1 MKGTKYTIT
10 QNNIF
15 KTHHFKTIA
24 ETKVYICKTID
35 ISDTFIINNKD
46 EKLNGYTYLGSN
58 NNLATFRHNLGIHNN
73 FLGKTYQSKYLN
85 NKMPVLLEIIE
96 IEIGE
101 LNKYINTI
109 KEIIKSSKAKEN
121 EFVGLNQNALKEL
134 IEYNNHL
141 SEEAIEILF
150 NKLRIFNT
158 ETENNTCINTE
169 MPYNFNTNH
178 LKTYTKMSSM
188 NLTLNLFSSFG
199 HPIRISYRWS
209 RMIALVKPGNTAN
222 PMNLDT
228 TQYITLHDIYG
239 GSHNSNIPIKIDGS
253 VHPWYQ
259 NMVYH
264 ILKNSNLKVSYQIL
278 ENQSVYS
285 KYCIVSL
292 LFYLKNEDYKRMING
307 KMLIDKIWLKKI
319 FKTSKKVGYHVI
331 SPTAIEEA
339 NDKISCKNLRIK
351 YYNRKERRVEY
362 KKMVKKYLSVV
373 PYQHQKEN
381 IFWMTQHENDIRK
394 NKFTY
399 TYKNDININYTNI
412 NNSDM
417 PYKYV
422 NNKDGEPVVQFT
434 KNCESNDTV
443 TFNGGILA
451 DDVGLGKTLC
461 CLANVVFD
469 IVNQNPNEYELNTLI
484 LLPTRLIGQWHFE
497 LNKYLNKSGQNKIKI
512 HCITTIK
519 DVRKFKNW
527 GSYDIILMSANLLVN
542 ENYLNYVME
551 IDKNLKSKTDTTDIP
566 STTDLPSTTDIPN
579 TNDTTEIPSTNDIPN
594 TDIFNVWNIKWNR
607 IYVDEAHEVFI
618 EDILLPKNYNK
629 TLNIKYANSSG
640 LYIHNN
646 MRHCGNNKTHSFIH
660 IPKIPTKIREMSAK
674 LIMLRANYKWYI
686 SATPLHRSIINLH
699 AIMKW
704 FSSDINKFINNINFN
719 SKVYLYKYLKFNT
732 NMQSKSEP
740 NTFYY
745 DYNNNPYNFK
755 ISHTELVSFL
765 STCAR
770 STKKI
775 DIKGKLDIPVFTEEI
790 IYLNQT
796 SIEKNIY
803 LSAVRENDISKLF
816 MLCTHILIS
825 TGKAEFG
832 DDFDENAIVSLSD
845 INGLM
850 ALYYKKQ
857 QLQFKKEIE
866 SIEKSLKSEAIEEC
880 KFNKILTNIA
890 SIYTYANSNS
900 QNHVIPYK
908 IEGIN
913 NQIKY
918 KSGQI
923 MAFKVNLIGLLD
935 LITNIADLSL
945 ITETIKKDV
954 VCHYSNAE
962 KGYMAIYFIK
972 GKLQNVKSHIIR
984 LNDKHVANTREV
996 GRLENQIRLFES
1008 GDFLKDAIEDTCGIC
1023 FMEYTDTIAITKCR
1037 HVVCGDCLH
1046 LLFAEASE
1054 INCPY
1059 CRSPLKK
1066 TNEDIRLTTVQ
1077 EIEPKNEVVENTLV
1091 VDKSTEEK
1099 QHEMINKYGTKLAY
1113 LINLINDKIL
1123 INKENRIIIFSQYD
1137 KMLKMIGSVLK
1148 DFNIKHLYIKGNV
1161 HTVTMNITKFK
1172 TDESY
1177 RVIMISSEKA
1187 ASGMNLTEANHI
1199 IFADV
1204 INGDEQMTKNV
1215 ESQAIGRAVRIGS
1228 KLPAKIIRLIMR
1240 NTIENEYYDKNKY
1253 DMTCHQF

>member
-10 QNNIF
+10 KHNIF
-15 KTHHFKTIA
+15 KTNKANTHTHTH
-24 ETKVYICKTID
+24 TQVYICKTID
-35 ISDTFIINNKD
+35 VSDTFIINNTN
-46 EKLNGYTYLGSN
+46 EKLKGYTYLGSN
-58 NNLATFRHNLGIHNN
+58 NNLSSSQHNLGIHNIH
-73 FLGKTYQSKYLN
+73 LGKAYRSQHLN
-85 NKMPVLLEIIE
+85 NKIPVLLEIIE

-101 LNKYINTI
+101 LHKYINAI
-109 KEIIKSSKAKEN
+109 KEIIKSLKAKEHG
-121 EFVGLNQNALKEL
+121 FDGLNQNALKEL

-150 NKLRIFNT
+150 NKLRTFNT
-158 ETENNTCINTE
+158 ETENNTCIATDI
-169 MPYNFNTNH
+169 PYNFNTNV
-178 LKTYTKMSSM
+178 LKTYTKMGCMNM
-188 NLTLNLFSSFG
+188 NLNLVSSFG
-199 HPIRISYRWS
+199 QTIKISYRWT
-209 RMIALVKPGNTAN
+209 RMIALVKPGNTTT
-222 PMNLDT
+222 PLDLDT
-228 TQYITLHDIYG
+228 TQYIALSNICG
-239 GSHNSNIPIKIDGS
+239 NVLNSNVPIKIES
-253 VHPWYQ
+253 PVCQWYQ
-259 NMVYH
+259 VMLYH
-264 ILKNSNLKVSYQIL
+264 ILKNSNLKVVYQIPD
-278 ENQSVYS
+278 NQNVYRN
-285 KYCIVSL
+285 YCSMSL

-307 KMLIDKIWLKKI
+307 EILIDKIWIQKI
-319 FKTSKKVGYHVI
+319 FKTSKKISHNVI
-331 SPTAIEEA
+331 SPSAIEEA
-339 NDKISCKNLRIK
+339 NNKISCKNLRIK

-362 KKMVKKYLSVV
+362 KNMVKKYLSVF

-381 IFWMTQHENDIRK
+381 IFWMAQHENDIRK
-394 NKFTY
+394 NKFEY
-399 TYKNDININYTNI
+399 TYKNDININYTTI
-412 NNSDM
+412 NNSDIS
-417 PYKYV
+417 YKYR
-422 NNKDGEPVVQFT
+422 NDIYGNAMVQFT
-434 KNCESNDTV
+434 KKCEASDTV

-469 IVNQNPNEYELNTLI
+469 IVNQNPNEYDLNTLI
-484 LLPTRLIGQWHFE
+484 LLPSRLIGQWHFE

-512 HCITTIK
+512 HSITTIT

-527 GSYDIILMSANLLVN
+527 GAYDIILMSANLLVN
-542 ENYLNYVME
+542 DNYLNYVME
-551 IDKNLKSKTDTTDIP
+551 IDKNLKSNTDIP
-566 STTDLPSTTDIPN
+566 STNDTNDLPN
-579 TNDTTEIPSTNDIPN
+579 A
-594 TDIFNVWNIKWNR
+594 DIFNVWNIKWNR

-640 LYIHNN
+640 LYIHTNSRNN
-646 MRHCGNNKTHSFIH
+646 AQNKACSFIH
-660 IPKIPTKIREMSAK
+660 IPKIPTKIRELSSK

-686 SATPLHRSIINLH
+686 SATPLHRSIINVH

-704 FSSDINKFINNINFN
+704 FSSDINKFLSNINFN
-719 SKVYLYKYLKFNT
+719 SKLDLYKYLKFNT
-732 NMQSKSEP
+732 NMNMQSKSEP

-755 ISHTELVSFL
+755 ISDTELVSFL

-775 DIKGKLDIPVFTEEI
+775 DIKGQLDIPVFTEEI

-832 DDFDENAIVSLSD
+832 EDFDENAIVSLSD
-845 INGLM
+845 INSLM
-850 ALYYKKQ
+850 TIYYKKQ
-857 QLQFKKEIE
+857 QLQVKKEIE

-890 SIYTYANSNS
+890 SIYTYANPDS
-900 QNHVIPYK
+900 QNHVVPYK
-908 IEGIN
+908 VEGIN

-918 KSGQI
+918 KSEQI
-923 MAFKVNLIGLLD
+923 MAFKVNLLGLLD
-935 LITNIADLSL
+935 LITHTADLSL

-954 VCHYSNAE
+954 VGYYSNAE

-984 LNDKHVANTREV
+984 LNDKHVENTREI

-1046 LLFAEASE
+1046 LLFAESSE

-1059 CRSPLKK
+1059 CRTPIKK

-1077 EIEPKNEVVENTLV
+1077 EIEPKNDAVEKALA
-1091 VDKSTEEK
+1091 VDKSAEDKE
-1099 QHEMINKYGTKLAY
+1099 QEMINKYGTKLAY
-1113 LINLINDKIL
+1113 LINLINNKIL

-1161 HTVTMNITKFK
+1161 HTVTLNITKFK

-1204 INGDEQMTKNV
+1204 INGGEQMTKNV

-1253 DMTCHQF
+1253 DMACHQF